1 MFSLDTNNKQLTKQ
15 SQITQ
20 TTRKNHRQ
28 TNLSSM
34 VCSNCNGVF
43 TMKHNSRT
51 CPLVSTSAADNISK
65 APKIT
70 KKIIKPLEGLAGC
83 KNIFKEPTSF
93 YTAKKII
100 KPLEGLVGCKNI
112 FKEPKSFYTAKKII
126 KPLEGLVGCKNIFKE
141 PKSVIIPKAN
151 TICSSCGEGGHNKR
165 TCSSRCQPCV
175 DQTARSICFAGLTAR
190 QAIDLAKNLDAVNP
204 LN

>member
-112 FKEPKSFYTAKKII
+112 FKEPKS
-126 KPLEGLVGCKNIFKE
+126 
-141 PKSVIIPKAN
+141 VIIPKAN